1 MQTPYSETA
10 PSRTTPLDEEP
21 STTRAS
27 SSGSGFVSPSATIR
41 VPEHAYHHS
50 HHHQMSRSSSSTTA
64 AVTPDSVTTSKL
76 NNADVA
82 QTKSEDASGASPET
96 TTATA
101 QETQEGEA
109 ALPRTASNK
118 PNFNKG
124 RAFWMIMLSLAMS
137 MFLSAL
143 DLTAL
148 STALPR
154 IATDL
159 ESENFTWIGS
169 AYALASTA
177 FCECL
182 DSSFFARYIASRT

>member
-1 MQTPYSETA
+1 M
-10 PSRTTPLDEEP
+10 
-21 STTRAS
+21 S
-27 SSGSGFVSPSATIR
+27 SSSSVTAHEETSSLPATKTPATR
-41 VPEHAYHHS
+41 VPETAHL
-50 HHHQMSRSSSSTTA
+50 SRSSSNATA
-64 AVTPDSVTTSKL
+64 AAIAQADQAI
-76 NNADVA
+76 NNKAKHDVA
-82 QTKSEDASGASPET
+82 VNANEE
-96 TTATA
+96 
-101 QETQEGEA
+101 EE
-109 ALPRTASNK
+109 LPRSNSNK

-137 MFLSAL
+137 LFLSAL

-177 FCECL
+177 FCEQPSYFL
-182 DSSFFARYIASRT
+182 DIWLTILIHKID

>member
-1 MQTPYSETA
+1 MTANNHSTVAASYDPSTMTSPTSTPAGARANSEHASTFAAPETGANLSRTQSNDTTVA
-10 PSRTTPLDEEP
+10 PSTPGVASPKYSPADIASSQSATTTPAEDEDIQ
-21 STTRAS
+21 R
-27 SSGSGFVSPSATIR
+27 
-41 VPEHAYHHS
+41 
-50 HHHQMSRSSSSTTA
+50 
-64 AVTPDSVTTSKL
+64 TS
-76 NNADVA
+76 
-82 QTKSEDASGASPET
+82 
-96 TTATA
+96 
-101 QETQEGEA
+101 
-109 ALPRTASNK
+109 SNK

-177 FCECL
+177 FREWCL
-182 DSSFFARYIASRT
+182 PFSVFP